1 MRISDILAQD
11 RPSVSFEVF
20 PPKKDK
26 PLEGTK
32 EIVAEI
38 AAAGPAFMSVT
49 YGAAGGS
56 TGANTCAIAE
66 HVQRTCGVPVLAHL
80 TCIAATRESIAREVA
95 AFRAAGVENI
105 LCLRGDL
112 PPGTIFPGESPFA
125 HASDL
130 ATALAGEGFCL
141 GGACYPEGHPESA
154 HFADDIAHVREKVEA
169 GLDFLTTQMFF
180 DNNIYF
186 HYLARLRDA
195 GVTVPVVAGIMPVT
209 NGSQIARVC
218 ELTGTHLPPRFRAI
232 VDRFGDDP
240 AAMLGAGVAYATE
253 QIVDLFA
260 NGVNHVHVYTMNK
273 PELARRIM
281 ENLKGIVG

>member
-1 MRISDILAQD
+1 MKISSILAKPQ
-11 RPSVSFEVF
+11 PSVSFEVF
-20 PPKKDK
+20 PPKKDR

-32 EIVAEI
+32 ELVAEI
-38 AAAGPAFMSVT
+38 AATGPAFMSVT

-66 HVQRTCGVPVLAHL
+66 HVQKTCGVPVLAHL
-80 TCIAATRESIAREVA
+80 TCVAATRESITREVA
-95 AFRAAGVENI
+95 AFRAAGIENI

-112 PPGTIFPGESPFA
+112 APETVFPGDSAFS
-125 HASDL
+125 HASDVV
-130 ATALAGEGFCL
+130 AALSVKGFCL
-141 GGACYPEGHPESA
+141 GGACYPEGHPESP
-154 HFADDIAHVREKVEA
+154 HFADDIAHVKEKVDA

-180 DNNIYF
+180 DNNVFF

-195 GVTVPVVAGIMPVT
+195 GVTVPVVAVIIPVT
-209 NGSQIARVC
+209 NGRQIERIC
-218 ELTGTHLPPRFRAI
+218 EISGTHLPPRFRAI

-260 NGVNHVHVYTMNK
+260 NGVNPVHVYTMNK

-281 ENLKGIVG
+281 DNLRGIVA